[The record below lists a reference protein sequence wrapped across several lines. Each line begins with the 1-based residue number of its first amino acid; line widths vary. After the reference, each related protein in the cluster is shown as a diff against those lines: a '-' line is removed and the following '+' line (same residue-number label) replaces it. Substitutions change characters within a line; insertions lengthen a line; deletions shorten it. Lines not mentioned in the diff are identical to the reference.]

1 MAALMADR
9 AGILPAAH
17 RQVGAAGGSGGEK
30 SGHAPS
36 RRQCLLSHS
45 SPQVARRVCCL
56 VRGWQQHSH
65 RRLQAVVQGRRP
77 ATAAQEAAG
86 LWHMDTPSLHSDGC
100 PHHVAANFSDGLS
113 GFSSPI
119 GPTWVILAADTL
131 VPHRWLLVAGAR
143 QQHPSSTGSPCSPG
157 RLPAPSAWQVS
168 CPAVAWCIRELSL
181 VLRGPIRPAPISR
194 PSAAGRVCELVCE
207 LQVNDVTNEPEL
219 TRVG

>member
-1 MAALMADR
+1 MRLAAASVCCPTPVPRWPEESVVWCVVGGSTRTGGCKRSCRD
-9 AGILPAAH
+9 AAH
-17 RQVGAAGGSGGEK
+17 A
-30 SGHAPS
+30 
-36 RRQCLLSHS
+36 
-45 SPQVARRVCCL
+45 
-56 VRGWQQHSH
+56 
-65 RRLQAVVQGRRP
+65 

-113 GFSSPI
+113 GLSSPI